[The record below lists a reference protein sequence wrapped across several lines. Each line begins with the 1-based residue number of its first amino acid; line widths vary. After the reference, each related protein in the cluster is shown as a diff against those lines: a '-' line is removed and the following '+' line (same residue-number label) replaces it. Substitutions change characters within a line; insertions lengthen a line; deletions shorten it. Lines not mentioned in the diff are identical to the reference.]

1 MFLCQPHCLSFDPYF
16 QPRYLVRLINY
27 DFSLW
32 CHGYNFLQ
40 SSGAVSAYSKSM
52 RLFDK
57 NGILRICR
65 ADFDTE
71 ICSIFMKNQTNCST
85 IVLHS
90 IQWLISVESLFQE
103 QIGRTAA
110 EVYGI
115 RLLKAGSSAQ
125 PNGCSACFVLVL
137 VEIVMWAVPENRR
150 TMSQFF
156 KHSGWARARRDWV
169 VGGRICRPWCFD
181 KRKVS

>member
-1 MFLCQPHCLSFDPYF
+1 
-16 QPRYLVRLINY
+16 
-27 DFSLW
+27 
-32 CHGYNFLQ
+32 
-40 SSGAVSAYSKSM
+40 M

-115 RLLKAGSSAQ
+115 RLLKAGSAAQ
-125 PNGCSACFVLVL
+125 PKGCSACFVLVL
-137 VEIVMWAVPENRR
+137 VEIVM
-150 TMSQFF
+150 
-156 KHSGWARARRDWV
+156 
-169 VGGRICRPWCFD
+169 
-181 KRKVS
+181 